1 MIYVWR
7 CAAMYLLGIIAFI
20 TAFLMIALFSYLFNE
35 KSELIVDGLTE
46 EEKNA
51 LLEAHEQQQ
60 RLLWRTSYILLTAF
74 VIAIAL
80 IFAQSL
86 LNYYR

>member
-46 EEKNA
+46 EEENA
-51 LLEAHEQQQ
+51 LLETHEQQQ

-74 VIAIAL
+74 VIVIAL